1 MMMVLMLHNVIQLK
15 MTELFVFFEVA
26 HNDEDHDYNDEEE

>member
-1 MMMVLMLHNVIQLK
+1 MMVMMLHNVIQIK
-15 MTELFVFFEVA
+15 MTELVFFEVA